1 MTTKPKDPDANAAHQ
16 KAWRDRS
23 KATAGGPEVR
33 GIFAPKPHHAK
44 IKAAARRTAAELA
57 AKEKTP

>member
-1 MTTKPKDPDANAAHQ
+1 MTAQTPAQRKAAERARDAAADV
-16 KAWRDRS
+16 A
-23 KATAGGPEVR
+23 EVR
-33 GIFAPKPHHAK
+33 GIKAPTKHHAK